1 MPVAKNDL
9 VVSIAM
15 VGVAGVT
22 EIPIRVAV
30 VTSRLVLP
38 VTEPTVEA
46 IVVVPADWGVTS
58 PAATE
63 ATAAAEEL
71 HADEPVRFWVLPLS

>member
-1 MPVAKNDL
+1 M
-9 VVSIAM
+9 SIAI

-22 EIPIRVAV
+22 EIPTRVAV

-58 PAATE
+58 PAATA
-63 ATAAAEEL
+63 ATAAVEEL
-71 HADEPVRFWVLPLS
+71 HAAELVRFWVLPLS